1 MLTGCPCK
9 AVLPWLRNLLT
20 DKHNTEQRGMIQNR
34 LAECSPPACL
44 SSADSSARAE
54 PETEA
59 AKTGNQKSKKPQ
71 PEQHAARSRKA
82 TVKVRQSRQSSMQ
95 HAMQHTA
102 CRADR
107 AACSMTCSTQH
118 ELCRADRAAQCM
130 RRPRTC
136 AAQHTD
142 SLWTACQAGEH
153 RRERHSQHRKA
164 KLGVGRFFNGG
175 LSGCFLLTDLPPQG
189 GTPLRIDFGPDFD
202 SLYIIN

>member
-1 MLTGCPCK
+1 MQSK
-9 AVLPWLRNLLT
+9 SHSQSQA
-20 DKHNTEQRGMIQNR
+20 EQ
-34 LAECSPPACL
+34 
-44 SSADSSARAE
+44 
-54 PETEA
+54 T
-59 AKTGNQKSKKPQ
+59 
-71 PEQHAARSRKA
+71 EQHAACHAAHSISCAEQTEQHSA
-82 TVKVRQSRQSSMQ
+82 TQSSTQ

-142 SLWTACQAGEH
+142 SLWTACQAGQH
-153 RRERHSQHRKA
+153 RREDRHSQHRKA

-175 LSGCFLLTDLPPQG
+175 LSGGFLLTDLPPQG